1 MANPHRVE
9 GADPATLAR
18 FDALIDVRSPAEF
31 AEDHAP
37 GAINL
42 PVLGDDERAVVGT
55 MYVQDS
61 RFRARR
67 LGAALV
73 ARNIA
78 RHLETALADQPHD
91 FKPLIYCWR
100 GGQRSNAMATVLAQ
114 VGWSTAVLV
123 GGYRTYRRRVQT
135 RLYDAPLGLHLIL
148 LDGGT
153 GSGKTE
159 VLQAL
164 PTRGMQVIDLEA
176 LAEHRGSLF
185 GAAPG
190 SVQPSQK
197 LFETRLLAAIE
208 ALDPA
213 CPVVV
218 EAESHKIGERMLPPA
233 LWRAMAVAPRIEL
246 MASAAAR
253 AERLVELYADLIAT
267 PDAVRDLIARLPVHL
282 GKAPREVLTGL
293 LDAGDFGALA
303 EALITLHYDPA
314 YERSSRR
321 DARERLAQVALDT
334 LDASAIEAASDAVAQ
349 RVAAQSNNH
358 TGEGDVLDAP
368 S

>member
-1 MANPHRVE
+1 MANPRSVE
-9 GADPATLAR
+9 GADPATLAG
-18 FDALIDVRSPAEF
+18 FDAVIDVRSPAEF
-31 AEDHAP
+31 AEDRAP

-42 PVLGDDERAVVGT
+42 PVLDNDERAVVGT

-78 RHLETALADQPHD
+78 RHLETDLADRPHD

-114 VGWSTAVLV
+114 VGWSTAVLA
-123 GGYRTYRRRVQT
+123 GGYRTYRRRVQA
-135 RLYDAPLGLHLIL
+135 RLYDDALGLNLVLI
-148 LDGGT
+148 DGGT

-164 PTRGMQVIDLEA
+164 AARGVQTLDLEA

-190 SVQPSQK
+190 SEQPSQK

-208 ALDPA
+208 ALDPSR
-213 CPVVV
+213 PVVV
-218 EAESHKIGERMLPPA
+218 EAESHKIGDRMLPPGV
-233 LWRAMAVAPRIEL
+233 WRAMALAPRIEL
-246 MASAAAR
+246 AAPAAAR
-253 AERLVELYADLIAT
+253 ARRIVELYADFT
-267 PDAVRDLIARLPVHL
+267 RSPDVVRDLIARLPVHL
-282 GKAPREVLTGL
+282 GKEPRETLLAL
-293 LDAGDFGALA
+293 LDARDYTALA
-303 EALITLHYDPA
+303 EALIEMHYDPA
-314 YERSSRR
+314 YERSSRKDQR
-321 DARERLAQVALDT
+321 AQLGRIELES
-334 LDASAIEAASDAVAQ
+334 LDAAAIEAASEAVC
-349 RVAAQSNNH
+349 RSIR
-358 TGEGDVLDAP
+358 P
-368 S
+368 

>member
-1 MANPHRVE
+1 MANPRSVE
-9 GADPATLAR
+9 GADPATLAG
-18 FDALIDVRSPAEF
+18 FDAVIDVRSPAEF
-31 AEDHAP
+31 AEDRAP

-42 PVLGDDERAVVGT
+42 PVLDNDERAVVGT

-78 RHLETALADQPHD
+78 RHLETDLADRPHD

-114 VGWSTAVLV
+114 VGWSTAVLA
-123 GGYRTYRRRVQT
+123 GGYRTYRRRVQA
-135 RLYDAPLGLHLIL
+135 RLYDDALGLNLVLI
-148 LDGGT
+148 DGGT

-164 PTRGMQVIDLEA
+164 AARGVQTLDLEA

-190 SVQPSQK
+190 SEQPSQK

-208 ALDPA
+208 ALDPSR
-213 CPVVV
+213 PVVV
-218 EAESHKIGERMLPPA
+218 EAE
-233 LWRAMAVAPRIEL
+233 RIEL
-246 MASAAAR
+246 AAPAAAR
-253 AERLVELYADLIAT
+253 ARRIVELYADFT
-267 PDAVRDLIARLPVHL
+267 RSPDVVRDLIARLPVHL
-282 GKAPREVLTGL
+282 GKEPRETLLAL
-293 LDAGDFGALA
+293 LDARDYTALA
-303 EALITLHYDPA
+303 EALIEMHYDPA
-314 YERSSRR
+314 YERSSRKDQR
-321 DARERLAQVALDT
+321 AQLGRIELES
-334 LDASAIEAASDAVAQ
+334 LDAAAIEAASEAVC
-349 RVAAQSNNH
+349 RSIR
-358 TGEGDVLDAP
+358 P
-368 S
+368 